1 MPKIQKKKQPEA
13 KKPQEETP
21 TTSSSSMTETTSKPT
36 AAQQLAILVNK
47 YGKAETKMLREI
59 LTVLGM
65 DPNLEQAEEQT
76 NEMRETLQAVLAA
89 IEDLQTQERDRFN
102 EIKRLLE
109 EQLKVSREAAAAM
122 QTVADALTASQ

>member
-1 MPKIQKKKQPEA
+1 MPKISKSKPTSQ

-21 TTSSSSMTETTSKPT
+21 KTSSSSTTETTSKPT

-65 DPNLEQAEEQT
+65 DPDLEQAETET
-76 NEMRETLQAVLAA
+76 NEMRSTLEAIMAG
-89 IEDLQTQERDRFN
+89 IEDLQASERDRFN
-102 EIKRLLE
+102 ELREMFQEHLDI
-109 EQLKVSREAAAAM
+109 SRASAAAM
-122 QTVADALTASQ
+122 QAVADALKASQ